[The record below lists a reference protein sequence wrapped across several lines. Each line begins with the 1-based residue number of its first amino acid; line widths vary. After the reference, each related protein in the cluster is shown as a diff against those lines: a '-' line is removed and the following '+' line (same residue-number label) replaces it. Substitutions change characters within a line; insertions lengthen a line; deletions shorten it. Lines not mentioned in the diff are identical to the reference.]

1 MANQKEVIAVLKSE
15 GMDIAEDMAVQ
26 AVKSAF
32 KILILLAPKVSQ
44 TAGAIIAPMLAVLEP
59 RILEL
64 LDKIDGEDD
73 PEY

>member
-1 MANQKEVIAVLKSE
+1 MEKSEVMGVLKSE
-15 GMDIAEDMAVQ
+15 GLDVAEDMAVN
-26 AVKSAF
+26 AVRAAF
-32 KILILLAPKVSQ
+32 KILIMLAPKVSQ

>member
-1 MANQKEVIAVLKSE
+1 MNKTEVVEVLKTE
-15 GMDIAEDMAVQ
+15 GLDVAEDMAVN
-26 AVKSAF
+26 AVKAAF

>member
-1 MANQKEVIAVLKSE
+1 MEKSEVMGVLKSE
-15 GMDIAEDMAVQ
+15 GLDVAEDMAVN
-26 AVKSAF
+26 AVKAAF

-73 PEY
+73 PGY

>member
-1 MANQKEVIAVLKSE
+1 MNKTEVVTVLKSE
-15 GMDIAEDMAVQ
+15 GLDVAEDMAVN
-26 AVKSAF
+26 AVKAAF

-73 PEY
+73 PGY

>member
-1 MANQKEVIAVLKSE
+1 MNKTEVVTVLKSE
-15 GMDIAEDMAVQ
+15 GLDVAEDMAVK
-26 AVKSAF
+26 AVRAAF

-44 TAGAIIAPMLAVLEP
+44 TAGAIIGPLLAVLEP

-73 PEY
+73 PGY

>member
-1 MANQKEVIAVLKSE
+1 MNKTEVVEVLKTE
-15 GMDIAEDMAVQ
+15 GLDVAEDMAVN
-26 AVKSAF
+26 AVKAAF

-73 PEY
+73 PGY